1 MTLSADQDSCWGRN
15 VDRTPV
21 RHRFSGLSCAIQ
33 PFAMYLTDG
42 RVSSRMATRDQGTV
56 VTCGRCGQ
64 RNRVAPGAKA
74 VAARCGRCKHDL
86 GVGRVAVVTDASF
99 PAEVEASAQPVV
111 LDCWAAWCG
120 PCRAVAPVIDELAA
134 ERAPGVKFAKL
145 DVDANPAVTSRFQ
158 VS

>member
-1 MTLSADQDSCWGRN
+1 
-15 VDRTPV
+15 
-21 RHRFSGLSCAIQ
+21 
-33 PFAMYLTDG
+33 
-42 RVSSRMATRDQGTV
+42 MATRDQGTV

-74 VAARCGRCKHDL
+74 AAARCGRCKEDL
-86 GVGRVAVVTDASF
+86 GIGRVAVVTDASF
-99 PAEVEASAQPVV
+99 NAEVEASAQPVV

-134 ERAPGVKFAKL
+134 ELAPGVKFAKL

-158 VS
+158 VSSIPSLLLFRDGATVGRVVGARPKPAILDELRRAGLV